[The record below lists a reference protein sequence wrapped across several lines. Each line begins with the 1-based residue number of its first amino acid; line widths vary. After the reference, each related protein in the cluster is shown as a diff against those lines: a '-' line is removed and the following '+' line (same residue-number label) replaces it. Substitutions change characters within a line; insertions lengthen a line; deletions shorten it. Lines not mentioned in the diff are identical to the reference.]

1 MSKKTI
7 ATILLILGVFI
18 AGIPCGIITLVIL
31 KNETAPVY
39 KTIAIIEIAIVVI
52 QLLLY
57 Y

>member
-57 Y
+57 